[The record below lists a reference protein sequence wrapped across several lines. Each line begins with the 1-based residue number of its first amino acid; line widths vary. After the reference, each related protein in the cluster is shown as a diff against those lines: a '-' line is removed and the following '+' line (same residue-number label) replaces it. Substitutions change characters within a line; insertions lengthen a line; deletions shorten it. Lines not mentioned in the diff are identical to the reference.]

1 MVNAVFQEIER
12 KLVNGFIKNSL
23 FRFSVQLDILK
34 VLLLKK
40 ELKLLVIVF
49 KNLSVC
55 FFRRQ
60 DPREDFANF
69 VALKVILGS

>member
-23 FRFSVQLDILK
+23 LRFSVQLDILK

-40 ELKLLVIVF
+40 ELKLLF
-49 KNLSVC
+49 
-55 FFRRQ
+55 
-60 DPREDFANF
+60 
-69 VALKVILGS
+69 LKTCQYVYLRDEIHVRILQTL